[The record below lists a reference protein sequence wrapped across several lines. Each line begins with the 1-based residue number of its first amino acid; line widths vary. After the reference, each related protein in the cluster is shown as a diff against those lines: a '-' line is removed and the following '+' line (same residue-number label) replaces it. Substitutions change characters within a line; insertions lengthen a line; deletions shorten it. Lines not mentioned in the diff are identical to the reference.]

1 MHIAPDHEW
10 HLDMKSPD
18 LHALGSL
25 LRVCSMAVTPLAP
38 APMHAVLGSDE
49 LDDSVLCSSRYAFP
63 LRARFRLPEDR
74 SLIAFV
80 HTAGE
85 GSWVGGEKLDSG
97 MVLLGMPGSR
107 CELRLGEGSCWSLLL
122 PSGQHLRREFSRL
135 DYYAQTVS
143 RRVQRLCPVA
153 QTEVADRLQG
163 AFDCM
168 RLRYV
173 EQRRDINMRGLLAR
187 LREHL
192 MPDIVSLF
200 PASPATSRTRH
211 SHYLVLRRVENYIAS
226 NLRHEIRVRD
236 LCEAGSTSE
245 RNLRYIFGE
254 FVGISPNHYLS
265 TLRLCEARRL
275 LSEAAPGQNT
285 VRAIALECGLW
296 DLSRF
301 AESYRQLFDELPS
314 ETLRVNKPASD
325 VQRTPYLSP
334 SIQYT

>member
-1 MHIAPDHEW
+1 MNFLPSREW
-10 HLDMKSPD
+10 HLDMRSPD

-25 LRVCSMAVTPLAP
+25 LRVCGMAVTPLAP
-38 APMHAVLGSDE
+38 APIHAVLGSDE
-49 LDDSVLCSSRYAFP
+49 LAGTVLCSSQYAFP
-63 LRARFRLPEDR
+63 VRARFRLPEDR
-74 SLIAFV
+74 SLVAYV
-80 HTAGE
+80 HEAGE
-85 GSWVGGEKLDSG
+85 GSWVGGEKLASG

-107 CELRLGEGSCWSLLL
+107 CELRMGEGSSWSILL

-135 DYYAQTVS
+135 DYYVQTVS
-143 RRVQRLCPVA
+143 RRVQRLCPRDG
-153 QTEVADRLQG
+153 TDVADRLRS
-163 AFDCM
+163 AFECM
-168 RLRYV
+168 RLRYI
-173 EQRRDINMRGLLAR
+173 EQRHDINMKGLLAR

-200 PASPATSRTRH
+200 PATPDTSRTRH
-211 SHYLVLRRVENYIAS
+211 SHYLVLRRVENFIAA
-226 NLRHEIRVRD
+226 NLRHEIRARD

-275 LSEAAPGQNT
+275 LSEAVPGQNT

-314 ETLRVNKPASD
+314 ETLRVRKKSTGI
-325 VQRTPYLSP
+325 QRIPYLSP

>member
-1 MHIAPDHEW
+1 MQSGSEW
-10 HLDMKSPD
+10 HLDLRYPD

-25 LRVCSMAVTPLAP
+25 LRVCSMAITPLAP
-38 APMHAVLGSDE
+38 APMHAVFGSDTVE
-49 LDDSVLCSSRYAFP
+49 DTVYCSSHYAFP
-63 LRARFRLPEDR
+63 VRARFRLPEDR
-74 SLIAFV
+74 SLIGFV
-80 HTAGE
+80 HEAGE
-85 GSWVGGEKLDSG
+85 GSWVGGEKLEAG

-107 CELRLGEGSCWSLLL
+107 CELRLGAGSSWSLML
-122 PSGQHLRREFSRL
+122 PNGNRLRSEFARL
-135 DYYAQTVS
+135 DYHAQTVS
-143 RRVQRLCPVA
+143 RRVQRLRPQPETV
-153 QTEVADRLQG
+153 VADRLHS
-163 AFDCM
+163 AFECM
-168 RLRYV
+168 RLRFV
-173 EQRRDINMRGLLAR
+173 ERRHDINLKALAGS
-187 LREHL
+187 LQVNL

-200 PASPATSRTRH
+200 PAMVDTSRTRH
-211 SHYLVLRRVENYIAS
+211 SHYLVLRRVENFIAA

-254 FVGISPNHYLS
+254 FVGISPNQYLS

-275 LSEAAPGQNT
+275 LCESAPGQNT

-314 ETLRVNKPASD
+314 ETLRVQKP
-325 VQRTPYLSP
+325 VLPEKRTPYLSP

>member
-1 MHIAPDHEW
+1 MNMLPGQEW
-10 HLDMKSPD
+10 HLDLRYPD

-25 LRVCSMAVTPLAP
+25 LRVCGMAVTPLAP
-38 APMHAVLGSDE
+38 APMQAVLGSDHLE
-49 LDDSVLCSSRYAFP
+49 DTILCSSRYRFP
-63 LRARFRLPEDR
+63 VRARFRLPEDR
-74 SLIAFV
+74 SLIAYV
-80 HTAGE
+80 HEAGE
-85 GSWVGGEKLDSG
+85 GSWVGGEKLESG

-107 CELRLGEGSCWSLLL
+107 CELRLAAGTCWSLML
-122 PSGQHLRREFSRL
+122 PSGHHLRREFARL
-135 DYYAQTVS
+135 DFYAQTVS
-143 RRVQRLCPVA
+143 RRVQRLHPEPA
-153 QTEVADRLQG
+153 TEVADRLQS

-173 EQRRDINMRGLLAR
+173 EQRRDINIKALLTR
-187 LREHL
+187 LQATL
-192 MPDIVSLF
+192 LPDIISLF
-200 PASPATSRTRH
+200 PATPDNSRTRH
-211 SHYLVLRRVENYIAS
+211 SHYLVLRRVENFIAA

-254 FVGISPNHYLS
+254 FIGISPNQYLS

-275 LSEAAPGQNT
+275 LSESLPGQNT

-314 ETLRVNKPASD
+314 ETLRVHKTSLPEK
-325 VQRTPYLSP
+325 RTPYLSP
-334 SIQYT
+334 SIQFT